1 MQSQMTSALDAL
13 FTSGR
18 VADLILALLA
28 VEVAILFIYH
38 RTTGRGIAPIDLIMN
53 NLAGAGLVLALRSA
67 LTGGAWTSV
76 GAWLAAA
83 FVAHISDV
91 IRRWR

>member
-1 MQSQMTSALDAL
+1 MTSALDAL
-13 FTSGR
+13 FASGR

-28 VEVAILFIYH
+28 IEATILFVYH
-38 RTTGRGIAPIDLIMN
+38 RKTGRGIAPMDLIMN

-67 LTGGAWTSV
+67 LTGGPWTSIA
-76 GAWLAAA
+76 AWLAAA
-83 FVAHISDV
+83 FAAHISDV